1 MSSIPKFADAKTAA
15 RLAGALSDE
24 YAIVA
29 NPPYIYPPYDVYP
42 LSKGTPVL
50 EEGLLAAVMDMDG
63 TTTTTEPC
71 CINALDTMVRR
82 CCGRADDPTWPGLDQ
97 GRDYPHIIGNS
108 TTKHVEYL
116 MRAYGDRFQQQAVRV
131 QFVLGAAW
139 TLARGKDPGRKRDL
153 RNTLAALG
161 VTDLEQ
167 DAAFQALM
175 KAEDFYSPD
184 SRVGAEVIA
193 ETHRNAFNIDG
204 ISNLTRAGIEIYY
217 QRYHEVLGWVAE
229 GRGDE
234 MAEQVLGPGG
244 KRLIGPMPG
253 VGVFLALLK
262 GWLGAEEAA
271 LFADALAE
279 PLRTSGMLDED
290 AIPACRERIRR
301 LGAYLSKHPARVA
314 LVTSSIYYEADLV
327 LTEVF
332 RILRTE
338 IGQWPVGKEKSAFL
352 LERFSSPHH
361 YYDGFITATDS
372 SEIRLKPHRDLYS
385 MAMHEIGLYP
395 EDFGKAVGFEDSE
408 SGTIAIR
415 AAGIRV
421 CCALPFHMTAG
432 HRFEAA
438 TRVCPGGL
446 PEVMLKHGLFLKES
460 LLEG

>member
-1 MSSIPKFADAKTAA
+1 MSSIPKFADADTAA
-15 RLAGALSDE
+15 CLAGALSDQ

-71 CINALDTMVRR
+71 CIDALNTMVRR
-82 CCGRADDPTWPGLDQ
+82 CCGRAEDPAWPGLDQ
-97 GRDYPHIIGNS
+97 ARDYPHIIGNS

-116 MRAYGDRFQQQAVRV
+116 MRAYGADFREDALREHLVR
-131 QFVLGAAW
+131 GAAW
-139 TLARGKDPGRKRDL
+139 TLSRGKDPGRKRDL

-161 VTDLEQ
+161 VADLEQ
-167 DAAFQALM
+167 DPAFQELM
-175 KAEDFYSPD
+175 KAGDYYSAD
-184 SRVGAEVIA
+184 TRGMAVAVAGSGR
-193 ETHRNAFNIDG
+193 HAFNFEG

-217 QRYHEVLGWVAE
+217 QRYHEVLGWVAD

-262 GWLGAEEAA
+262 GWLGAEAA
-271 LFADALAE
+271 SFAELLAE
-279 PLRTSGMLDED
+279 PLVTAGMMDKDEV
-290 AIPACRERIRR
+290 PACRERLGD
-301 LGAYLSKHPARVA
+301 LGAYLERHPARVA
-314 LVTSSIYYEADLV
+314 LVTSSIFYEADLV

-338 IGQWPVGKEKSAFL
+338 ITRWPVSEDKQSFL
-352 LERFSSPHH
+352 LEHFASPHV

-395 EDFGKAVGFEDSE
+395 EDFGKVVGFEDSE

-421 CCALPFHMTAG
+421 CCALPFHMTTG

-438 TRVCPGGL
+438 TRVSPGGL

>member
-1 MSSIPKFADAKTAA
+1 MSSSIPKFADAETAA
-15 RLAGALSDE
+15 QLAGALSDQ

-42 LSKGTPVL
+42 LSKGTPAL
-50 EEGLLAAVMDMDG
+50 EDGLLAAVMDMDG

-71 CINALDTMVRR
+71 CIDALNMMVRR
-82 CCGRADDPTWPGLDQ
+82 CCGRADDPAWPGLDQ
-97 GRDYPHIIGNS
+97 QRDYPHIIGNS

-116 MRAYGDRFQQQAVRV
+116 VRAYGDRFLPEALRV
-131 QFVLGAAW
+131 HLVLGAAW

-161 VTDLEQ
+161 VAGLENDPAFLELMTTD
-167 DAAFQALM
+167 
-175 KAEDFYSPD
+175 DFYSAA
-184 SRVGAEVIA
+184 SITAAQTVAEA
-193 ETHRNAFNIDG
+193 HRDAFNCDG
-204 ISNLTRAGIEIYY
+204 VSNLTRAGIEIYY

-229 GRGDE
+229 GRGDA

-262 GWLGAEEAA
+262 GWLGDEAA
-271 LFADALAE
+271 LFADTLAE
-279 PLRTSGMLDED
+279 PLRAAGMLGENEL
-290 AIPACRERIRR
+290 PACRGRLER
-301 LGAYLSKHPARVA
+301 LGAYLAKHPARVA
-314 LVTSSIYYEADLV
+314 LVTSSIHYEADLV

-332 RILRTE
+332 RIVRAE
-338 IGQWPVGKEKSAFL
+338 IGQWPVSDEKRAFL
-352 LERFSSPHH
+352 LEHFSSPHA

-421 CCALPFHMTAG
+421 CCALPFHMTTG
-432 HRFEAA
+432 HHFAAA

-446 PEVMLKHGLFLKES
+446 PEVMLKHGLFLRES
-460 LLEG
+460 LLDI

>member
-1 MSSIPKFADAKTAA
+1 MSSIPKFADAETAA
-15 RLAGALSDE
+15 RLAGALSDQ

-50 EEGLLAAVMDMDG
+50 ENGLLAAVMDMDG

-82 CCGRADDPTWPGLDQ
+82 CCGRDEDRAWPGLDQ
-97 GRDYPHIIGNS
+97 VRDYPHIIGNS

-116 MRAYGDRFQQQAVRV
+116 MRAYGDSFQQEALRENLVR
-131 QFVLGAAW
+131 GAAW
-139 TLARGKDPGRKRDL
+139 TLSCGRDPGRKRDL

-161 VTDLEQ
+161 LGELEG
-167 DAAFQALM
+167 DPAFQHLM
-175 KAEDFYSPD
+175 AAQDYYAQE
-184 SRVGAEVIA
+184 SRDQARAIA
-193 ETHRNAFNIDG
+193 ESGRHAFNLEG

-217 QRYHEVLGWVAE
+217 QRYHEVLGWVAD

-262 GWLGAEEAA
+262 GWLGTEAGDFTE
-271 LFADALAE
+271 LLAQ
-279 PLRTSGMLDED
+279 PLLAAGMLEQ
-290 AIPACRERIRR
+290 AELPACRERLAR
-301 LGAYLSKHPARVA
+301 LGAYLARHPARVA
-314 LVTSSIYYEADLV
+314 LVTSSIFYEADLV

-338 IGQWPVGKEKSAFL
+338 LGQWPVAAEKKQFL
-352 LERFSSPHH
+352 LEHFASPHV

-421 CCALPFHMTAG
+421 CCALPFHMTTG

-446 PEVMLKHGLFLKES
+446 PEVMLKHGLFLEES
-460 LLEG
+460 LLKG

>member
-1 MSSIPKFADAKTAA
+1 MSSSIPKFADAETAA
-15 RLAGALSDE
+15 RLAGTLSDQ

-50 EEGLLAAVMDMDG
+50 EDGLLAAVMDMDG

-71 CINALDTMVRR
+71 CIDALNTMVRR
-82 CCGRADDPTWPGLDQ
+82 CCGRADDHTWPGLDKE
-97 GRDYPHIIGNS
+97 RDYPHIIGNS

-116 MRAYGDRFQQQAVRV
+116 VRSYGNRFLPEAMREHLVR
-131 QFVLGAAW
+131 GAAW

-161 VTDLEQ
+161 VAGLEL
-167 DAAFQALM
+167 DPAFQEIM
-175 KAEDFYSPD
+175 KAEDFHSAQT
-184 SRVGAEVIA
+184 RTAAKTVAESGR
-193 ETHRNAFNIDG
+193 HAFNFDG
-204 ISNLTRAGIEIYY
+204 IPNLTRAGIEVYY
-217 QRYHEVLGWVAE
+217 QRYHEVLGWVAD

-234 MAEQVLGPGG
+234 MAGQVLGPGG

-262 GWLGAEEAA
+262 GWMGAEAA
-271 LFADALAE
+271 LFAAALAE
-279 PLRTSGMLDED
+279 PLIAAGTLD
-290 AIPACRERIRR
+290 AAQLPACRERLGL
-301 LGAYLSKHPARVA
+301 LGAYLARHPARVA
-314 LVTSSIYYEADLV
+314 LVTSSIFYEADLV

-332 RILRTE
+332 RILRAE
-338 IGQWPVGKEKSAFL
+338 IAQWPVSNEKRAFL
-352 LERFSSPHH
+352 LERFASPHA

-395 EDFGKAVGFEDSE
+395 GDFGRVVGFEDSE

-421 CCALPFHMTAG
+421 CCALPFHMTTG

-438 TRVCPGGL
+438 TRVCLGGL
-446 PEVMLKHGLFLKES
+446 PEVMLKHGLFLRES

>member
-1 MSSIPKFADAKTAA
+1 MSSSIPKFADAETAA
-15 RLAGALSDE
+15 RLAGALSDQ

-71 CINALDTMVRR
+71 CIDALNMMVRR
-82 CCGRADDPTWPGLDQ
+82 CCGRADDPAWPGLDQ
-97 GRDYPHIIGNS
+97 ARDYPHIIGNS

-116 MRAYGDRFQQQAVRV
+116 VRAYGDRFLPEALREHL
-131 QFVLGAAW
+131 VLGAAW
-139 TLARGKDPGRKRDL
+139 TLARGKDLGRKRDL
-153 RNTLAALG
+153 RNTLGALG
-161 VTDLEQ
+161 LADLES
-167 DAAFQALM
+167 DPAFQELM
-175 KAEDFYSPD
+175 KSDDFYAADTRSAARD
-184 SRVGAEVIA
+184 IA
-193 ETHRNAFNIDG
+193 EAHRDAFTFEG
-204 ISNLTRAGIEIYY
+204 VSNLTRAGIEIYY

-234 MAEQVLGPGG
+234 MAEQVLGRGG

-262 GWLGAEEAA
+262 GWLGAEAA
-271 LFADALAE
+271 DFAEFLAE
-279 PLRTSGMLDED
+279 PLSAAGMLDPSGL
-290 AIPACRERIRR
+290 PACRERLGR
-301 LGAYLSKHPARVA
+301 LGAYLAEQPARVA
-314 LVTSSIYYEADLV
+314 LVTSSIFYEADLV

-332 RILRTE
+332 RIIRTE
-338 IGQWPVGKEKSAFL
+338 IGQWPVSEAKKAFL
-352 LERFSSPHH
+352 LEHFASPHV

-421 CCALPFHMTAG
+421 CCALPFHMTTG
-432 HRFEAA
+432 HHFAAA

-460 LLEG
+460 LLEV

>member
-1 MSSIPKFADAKTAA
+1 MSSTIPKFADAQTAA
-15 RLAGALSDE
+15 RLAGALSDQ

-29 NPPYIYPPYDVYP
+29 NPPYIYPSYDVYP

-50 EEGLLAAVMDMDG
+50 EDGLLAAVMDMDG
-63 TTTTTEPC
+63 TTTTTEPL

-82 CCGRADDPTWPGLDQ
+82 CCGRADDPAWPGLDQ
-97 GRDYPHIIGNS
+97 QQDYPHIIGNS

-116 MRAYGDRFQQQAVRV
+116 VRTYGDRFQQAEMRTHLVH
-131 QFVLGAAW
+131 GAAW

-161 VTDLEQ
+161 VGAMVE
-167 DAAFQALM
+167 DAAFQALLRVRDFGS
-175 KAEDFYSPD
+175 AEA
-184 SRVGAEVIA
+184 RAGAEAVA
-193 ETHRNAFNIDG
+193 EAHRDAFNFEG
-204 ISNLTRAGIEIYY
+204 IPNLTRAGIEIYY
-217 QRYHEVLGWVAE
+217 QRYHELLGWVAE

-262 GWLGAEEAA
+262 GWLGRDAA
-271 LFADALAE
+271 RFADALAA
-279 PLRTSGMLDED
+279 PLTAAGMLSENEL
-290 AIPACRERIRR
+290 PACRER
-301 LGAYLSKHPARVA
+301 LGQLGVYLEKHPARVA
-314 LVTSSIYYEADLV
+314 LVTSSIFYEADLV

-332 RILRTE
+332 RIIRTE
-338 IGQWPVGKEKSAFL
+338 IPQWPVSDAKKSFL
-352 LERFSSPHH
+352 LERFAGPHH

-395 EDFGKAVGFEDSE
+395 EDFGRVVGFEDSE

-421 CCALPFHMTAG
+421 CCALPFHMTTG
-432 HRFEAA
+432 HHFEAA

-446 PEVMLKHGLFLKES
+446 PEVMLKQGLFLTES
-460 LLEG
+460 LLEE